1 MPAKSSPLKE
11 RRRGRGGREGRR
23 SRATTTTRRGADGV
37 GIFDMRS
44 QRTWVR
50 LGGYVVAQAQTK

>member
-11 RRRGRGGREGRR
+11 RREGRR